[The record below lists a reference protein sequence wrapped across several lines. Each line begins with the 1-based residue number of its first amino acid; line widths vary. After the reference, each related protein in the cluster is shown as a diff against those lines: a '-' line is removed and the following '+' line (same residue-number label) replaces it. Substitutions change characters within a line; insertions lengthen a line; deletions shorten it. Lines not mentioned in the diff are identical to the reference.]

1 MIPSSRCRPSRPTH
15 SSPVPRTRIKIC
27 GIREARH
34 ALVAANAGAD
44 AIGLVFYK
52 DSPRF
57 VTPGAAAIIADTL
70 PPYVM
75 TVGLFVD
82 ASDRKVRQTL
92 KDVRL
97 DLLQFHGSE
106 DADFCASFGVPYV
119 RAVPMGAEVD
129 LLEYAGRF
137 ATARALLLDA
147 HVTGEAGGTGRT
159 FDWASIPRDLPMP
172 LILSGG
178 LNPENVGRAV
188 REVKP
193 WAVDVSSGVE
203 SGRGSKDP
211 QKIVEFIRSV
221 QREDAG

>member
-1 MIPSSRCRPSRPTH
+1 MK
-15 SSPVPRTRIKIC
+15 RTRIKIC
-27 GIREARH
+27 GIKEARH
-34 ALVAANAGAD
+34 ALTAADAGAD

-57 VTPGAAAIIADTL
+57 VTPGTAANIVGVL
-70 PPYVM
+70 PPYVT

-82 ASDRKVRQTL
+82 ANDRKVRQTL
-92 KDVRL
+92 AEVHL

-106 DADFCASFGVPYV
+106 EPDFCAQFGVPYV
-119 RAVPMGAEVD
+119 RAVPMGEGVD

-147 HVTGEAGGTGRT
+147 HAPGEPGGTGRT
-159 FDWASIPRDLPMP
+159 FDWAAIPRDLPMP

-178 LNPENVGRAV
+178 LTPENVGRAV

-211 QKIVEFIRSV
+211 RKIVEFIRSV